1 MSQSGD
7 RDHTEFIL
15 GVGAREVIPVEK
27 AGSTAQQA
35 RNLHTAEATKLMK
48 KSDAQLL
55 IGAGQAAKNRRGS
68 ANAQQQ
74 K

>member
-15 GVGAREVIPVEK
+15 GVGAKEAIPVEK
-27 AGSTAQQA
+27 AGATAQQA
-35 RNLHTAEATKLMK
+35 RNLHTAETTKLMK
-48 KSDAQLL
+48 NSDAQLL

-68 ANAQQQ
+68 AIVQQQ

>member
-7 RDHTEFIL
+7 RDQTQFIL
-15 GVGAREVIPVEK
+15 GIGAKEVIPVEK

-35 RNLHTAEATKLMK
+35 RNLFTGEATELMK
-48 KSDAQLL
+48 KPDAQLL
-55 IGAGQAAKNRRGS
+55 IGAGQAAKNRRG
-68 ANAQQQ
+68 NAQQ